1 MFAPV
6 SLHYTRE
13 RLDPTFRSISFSNV
27 TLLRV
32 LVHLYNERN
41 IANGIVEIFSTLHDM
56 DTFSR
61 MPLTI
66 ALSSPD
72 SITRHDSLGR
82 DGLTKFPS

>member
-1 MFAPV
+1 MFALA

-13 RLDPTFRSISFSNV
+13 RLNPTFLSISFSNV

-32 LVHLYNERN
+32 LVHLHERN
-41 IANGIVEIFSTLHDM
+41 IANEIVEIFSTLHDDV
-56 DTFSR
+56 DTFSM